1 LFKEITVIEKDRV
14 GLLADVS
21 EALAKAGVNIESVQ
35 AESSGRQGIIRLLVN
50 APEKAKKALTKAG
63 FNVLDSNILVIRLRD
78 KPGELAKVSRLLA
91 DANINI
97 QNVYLISKN
106 GGEAIDALQT
116 SDNEKAK
123 KILKQYL

>member
-1 LFKEITVIEKDRV
+1 MFKEITVIEKDRV

-91 DANINI
+91 EANINI

>member
-91 DANINI
+91 EANINI